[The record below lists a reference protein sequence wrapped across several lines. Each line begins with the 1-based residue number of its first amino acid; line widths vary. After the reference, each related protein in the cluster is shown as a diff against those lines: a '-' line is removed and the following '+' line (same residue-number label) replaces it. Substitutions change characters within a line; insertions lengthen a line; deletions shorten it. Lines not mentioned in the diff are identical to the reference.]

1 MAVTPRIM
9 PAQPRSEAPGFDE
22 VDVNTCY
29 WNAELPD
36 LGLVSDLSLAYF
48 IYVLACEPR
57 TQGGPKTIYVGI
69 AKRTQIARRIQTDA
83 GQGPSAPHFCQTY
96 KPQYILGVW
105 PAACR
110 AAEAMAFYALVA
122 KRSEK
127 FLACGSL
134 GGWTQ
139 TSTDLSKLAK
149 QNLERERRMVTDSC
163 LKCGSGEH
171 VARTCQAVAYT
182 FVTCAH
188 CNVQNRI
195 SDRGTVLGAER
206 ANVRPREEAV
216 AAVRVVRP
224 RVAEAALPAR
234 ASAAAPAVPAPRA
247 AAAAAA
253 ARAAPAANAAPAPHA
268 APGARDFLRVRL
280 CGVGYTSL
288 AWYLDKLNPTPREV
302 RLALEQGRS
311 NAAVMSDGQTS
322 TLVAAG
328 FAKKGPGLPAEL
340 FPAGGGV
347 LPEYALSTLAKTIK
361 SGIALKVRKA
371 PARLTGS
378 RNVLFR
384 ISDLHMVRWR

>member
-1 MAVTPRIM
+1 MAAAPRIM
-9 PAQPRSEAPGFDE
+9 PAQPRSDAPGFDQ
-22 VDVNTCY
+22 VDVDTCY

-36 LGLVSDLSLAYF
+36 LGLVNDLRLPYF
-48 IYVLACEPR
+48 IYILACEPR
-57 TQGGPKTIYVGI
+57 SWSGPKTMYVGI
-69 AKRTQIARRIQTDA
+69 AKRSQIARRIQTDA

-105 PAACR
+105 PAASR

-122 KRSEK
+122 KRSER

-139 TSTDLSKLAK
+139 TSTDLSKLSK
-149 QNLERERRMVTDSC
+149 QNLERERRMVTESC

-188 CNVQNRI
+188 CNSQNRI
-195 SDRGTVLGAER
+195 SDQGTVLGVER
-206 ANVRPREEAV
+206 AMVRPRGEEV
-216 AAVRVVRP
+216 TAVRVVRP

-253 ARAAPAANAAPAPHA
+253 HAAPAAQAAPP
-268 APGARDFLRVRL
+268 ARDFLRVRL
-280 CGVGYTSL
+280 CGVGYTTL
-288 AWYLDKLNPTPREV
+288 AWYLGKPNPTPREV
-302 RLALEQGRS
+302 RLALEHGRS

-340 FPAGGGV
+340 FPAGDGV
-347 LPEYALSTLAKTIK
+347 LPEYPLSTRAKTVK
-361 SGIALKVRKA
+361 AGLALKVRKA

-384 ISDLHMVRWR
+384 VSDLHTVRWR